1 MNDFQAKWLYGEAP
15 LPVAAIAPN
24 WEVLWK
30 QLDSAGGEVVSE
42 TRVQIVVSA
51 STAVTTAVSVG
62 YVIWTVRGTALVA
75 SLASSLPTW
84 TLVDPLP
91 ILEQSKP
98 GGDKKQTSADEDSLQ
113 AMIERTNRQLPPDF
127 EC

>member
-1 MNDFQAKWLYGEAP
+1 MAVRRGASAGCRNCT
-15 LPVAAIAPN
+15 N

-84 TLVDPLP
+84 TLRGSATRFWSNPNRAG
-91 ILEQSKP
+91 IRSK
-98 GGDKKQTSADEDSLQ
+98 
-113 AMIERTNRQLPPDF
+113 RPPTRIR
-127 EC
+127 CKL